1 MPGVPSRSLARR
13 DCTLAS
19 SSSAEVDAMQVDG
32 GGERWADGFF
42 GELPPLTLYVR

>member
-42 GELPPLTLYVR
+42 GELR